1 MLLNVLASE
10 KVYRMYRPLAIV
22 EICYSERTIYSLYD
36 DNLPLTVSKM
46 DIDSEQ
52 MYSYLYPGCTDSE
65 QVYRYLYPGCT
76 DSEQVYM
83 YLYPGCTDSEQVYSY
98 LYPGCT
104 DSEQVYSMVSEQP
117 IDLLSST
124 FIWNVI
130 RRIEL
135 INYVW
140 IYVKNTFFYGDNPT
154 NLCECQV

>member
-1 MLLNVLASE
+1 MLLNVLPSE

-76 DSEQVYM
+76 DSEQVYS

-135 INYVW
+135 INYIW
-140 IYVKNTFFYGDNPT
+140 ICVKNTFF
-154 NLCECQV
+154 

>member
-65 QVYRYLYPGCT
+65 QVYMYLYPGCT
-76 DSEQVYM
+76 DSEQVYRYLYPGCTDSKQVYR

-124 FIWNVI
+124 FI
-130 RRIEL
+130 
-135 INYVW
+135 
-140 IYVKNTFFYGDNPT
+140 
-154 NLCECQV
+154 